1 MKLSKLGM
9 GAMRL
14 PTDENGIDHKKA
26 EEIIDYVYKNG
37 VNYFDTAYIY
47 HGGES
52 EVFLGKALAKYPRDS
67 YYIADKFNA
76 TVNPDYAAQF
86 AEQLSRLNSEHIDF
100 YMYHGVQ
107 DVYIEKLAAS
117 SSLEYFESQKAES
130 KIKNLGFSFHGTP
143 DGLRRMFALRNWDFV
158 MLQLNYFDWL
168 YGEGKTLYDIASAKN
183 IPIMV
188 MEPLRGGKLAE
199 LTPEAAAVLKE
210 ADPHNSIASWFM
222 RWLMTLPDVSV
233 VLSGMT
239 TLDQAQDNINT
250 FFNEKP
256 LNENQQAIL
265 KKACGLYRPTVAVAC
280 TDCRYCTD
288 DCPQNLDIPR
298 LVGIY
303 NEVKFGGMWRV
314 SFLNALSKNKR
325 PKDCTACSLCVE
337 RCPQNLDVPGYFK
350 ELADICEQNE
360 IRLSS
365 MKKETVKAR

>member
-14 PTDENGIDHKKA
+14 PTNENGIDQKKA
-26 EEIIDYVYKNG
+26 EEIINYAYKNG

-52 EVFLGKALAKYPRDS
+52 EVFLGKALSKYPRDS

-86 AEQLSRLNSEHIDF
+86 NEQLSRLNCGYIDF
-100 YMYHGVQ
+100 YMYHGIQ
-107 DVYIEKLAAS
+107 DVYIKQLEVNGTI
-117 SSLEYFESQKAES
+117 EYFESQKAEG
-130 KIKNLGFSFHGTP
+130 KIKNFGFSFHGTP
-143 DGLRRMFALRNWDFV
+143 DGLRRMFALRKWDFV

-168 YGEGKTLYDIASAKN
+168 YGEGKTLYEIASAQN

-188 MEPLRGGKLAE
+188 MEPLRGGKLAK
-199 LTPEAAAVLKE
+199 LTPEAVAVLNTQK
-210 ADPHNSIASWFM
+210 STASWFM
-222 RWLMTLPDVSV
+222 RWLMTLPNVSV

-239 TLDQAQDNINT
+239 TLEQAQDNVNT
-250 FFNEKP
+250 FFNEEP
-256 LNENQQAIL
+256 LSEDEQAIL
-265 KKACGLYRPTVAVAC
+265 KKACDIYRPTVAVAC

-288 DCPQNLDIPR
+288 DCPQGLDIPR
-298 LVGIY
+298 LMGIY

-314 SFLNALSKNKR
+314 SFLNALQEDKR
-325 PKDCTACSLCVE
+325 PKDCTACGLCVE
-337 RCPQNLDVPGYFK
+337 RCPQNLDVPVYFK

-360 IRLSS
+360 IRLSN
-365 MKKETVKAR
+365 MKKETVKQR